1 MGLILLIIVAFAR
14 WHKPGGRY
22 SPKKKTSILRAD
34 DSPLSVLRQ
43 TVFHDYDK
51 FVIPQEVT
59 LIYNAHLCQHPMAPL
74 LPARQQQH
82 PSSSPLGGRS
92 QVDGPRLQRGSHRH
106 SLVEAYLDRL
116 SFGLEP

>member
-14 WHKPGGRY
+14 WHKLGG
-22 SPKKKTSILRAD
+22 SKSTTKSSLLRAD

-59 LIYNAHLCQHPMAPL
+59 LIYNAHLCQHPMTPL
-74 LPARQQQH
+74 LAARQQQH

-106 SLVEAYLDRL
+106 SLVEAHLDRL
-116 SFGLEP
+116 PFGLEPC